1 MVSLRVGQS
10 LFRLIR
16 TSASAQRHWYWLGL
30 ALALMFAVGV
40 GGISARLKSASEE
53 SQLRL
58 SSVVAPPARNAHF
71 VTPANVAGSFDIN
84 STPVTTVSAASLEA
98 APIAPGSIVTGFGSQ
113 LATRTELAA
122 DADPNTPGVQLPTQ
136 LAGTT
141 VEVNGRRA
149 GLFFVSPFQV
159 NYLMP
164 DATQIGNANIVVRS
178 SDGTISNGTAQI
190 AQVAPSIFT
199 ANSNGKG
206 VAAAVLLRVKTNG
219 QQAYES
225 LSEFNSQ
232 VGRFVAKPIDL
243 GPEGELV
250 FLVLYLTGVRGAD
263 SSNGIRVLLG
273 GNEITPASVGG
284 APDFVGLDQVN
295 VPIPRSLIGRG
306 VVNVSV
312 TAAGFTTSNLVDIE
326 IASPQ
331 GPTPP
336 RVTGFGAAAALAGQP
351 MDIMGSGF
359 ALNKDDNTVRIAGHT
374 AEVMNATPTKLTV
387 MIPFSVETGTV
398 RVITPAGEGVSA
410 NVLPVRTSVSGLVEN
425 TGQQPLAD
433 VAVKVIGLPGITT
446 RTNAEGTFVLADVPP
461 GPQFIEIDGG
471 SIGVN
476 PPYPRVI
483 MKPTVQSNRDNQ
495 FARAISL
502 QQAIGSGGTV
512 GSGTA
517 LAAQSVGVET
527 DGANQAQPQP
537 VTIET
542 DKFKLE
548 IPGSTKATFPSGD
561 TRGTIFLT
569 PLQNARTPV
578 ELPFGFYSSSIVQI
592 TPFNVG
598 LDPGAKLIFPNDD
611 KFPVGSRVALFRYDQ
626 EVGKFVQDAA
636 TAEVSADGLR
646 IETAANAIK
655 ITSYYFAAPAGNTTT
670 IVGRVLETDR
680 RTPVNRALARFR
692 GQEAYTDGNG
702 SYTLRY
708 VPVRSGE
715 SISVEVSVVR
725 PSGRVDRVQSGGVTP
740 VVGGTT
746 KVPDVSMPPI
756 TENRPPTIIAPPRVE
771 VEEGKTSDVRFN
783 VTDPDGNTIRDVR
796 VEGQSFASIVRG
808 GTPAATAYFLRLS
821 PNFSDSGG
829 YQLTIRAEDSAGGV
843 GRSSVSVFVKNV
855 NRVPVGTNQ
864 AVTLDED
871 TTAQI
876 RLEGSD
882 PDGDRLTFTVVSQPL
897 SGALTGSAPNLTYR
911 PNLNF
916 YGADRFTFKVNDGV
930 ADSNVATVTV
940 TVRPVNDQPV
950 LTAPTAQT
958 VNEGQLLSFAV
969 SASDPDVGQ
978 RLTITTTGMPT
989 GATLTQATPTSWQF
1003 RWTPTFAQAGNYN
1016 IGFRVM
1022 DDGQPPLS
1030 DTKETR
1036 IVVSDVALFTP
1047 PGAKTVTEGQELTF
1061 DVAANGGLP
1070 APVVITATN
1079 LPEGATF
1086 PGSATNTGQFRWKP
1100 SLIQAGS
1107 YTVSFKATIGDLPP
1121 VSETAQ
1127 VTITVLDVE
1136 RNLAQESA
1144 SFTVLGS
1151 TDASEQQPGS
1161 NTGSSVTVGDVN
1173 GDGLADLVIGA
1184 PSGMGTTNGAAGSV
1198 HIFFGRATLGGTVD
1212 LARQPADV
1220 NISGEAAG
1228 DLFGSS
1234 LAIGDLNGD
1243 GKNDLIIG
1251 APGADPTPNTPEGG
1265 KVYVVFG
1272 NLTAGTP
1279 KIAEVANLTILGA
1292 ARGDRLGSSVTAGKI
1307 NSATGADDLVA
1318 GAPSADI
1325 PAGDASLLDAGRVYG
1340 FWGGALLTG
1349 LKDLANSSADFTI
1362 TGAVANGHLGATLGA
1377 GNFNNGDLAD
1387 IAIGAPNAD
1396 NGSLKDAGSVYLVLG
1411 SPALRGS
1418 FSATQLAA
1426 LVINGADAGD
1436 AAGSSLTMGDLNSD
1450 GRADVIIGSPGA
1462 DGPNNDR
1469 PGAGEVHV
1477 VFGMA
1482 IVQGRPPILTI
1493 FSDSTTA
1500 DDFPDGFGSEV
1511 AMGDFTGDGI
1521 ADLIVGAPGAD
1532 PVSQT
1537 RQPTGAAYVIFGGIG
1552 LSTGTFDL
1560 MNRAADLKIFGAK
1573 SGDRLGSG
1581 GLAIGNVSGAAPG
1594 DLAIGAP
1601 AAAKVGSGAGGA
1613 GEVRVLYGVN
1623 R

>member
-1 MVSLRVGQS
+1 
-10 LFRLIR
+10 
-16 TSASAQRHWYWLGL
+16 
-30 ALALMFAVGV
+30 MFAVGV

-53 SQLRL
+53 SELRPTA
-58 SSVVAPPARNAHF
+58 VVASPARSAHF
-71 VTPANVAGSFDIN
+71 VTPSNAVGLDIIS
-84 STPVTTVSAASLEA
+84 STPVTSVSAASLEV
-98 APIAPGSIVTGFGSQ
+98 APIAPGSIVTGFGAQ
-113 LATRTELAA
+113 LATREESAT

-149 GLFFVSPFQV
+149 GLFFVAPGQI
-159 NYLMP
+159 NYVMP

-178 SDGTISNGTAQI
+178 GAGTISNGTAQI

-232 VGRFVAKPIDL
+232 VGRFVTRPIDL

-250 FLVLYLTGVRGAD
+250 FLVLYLTGVRGA
-263 SSNGIRVLLG
+263 NGPGSVRVLLG
-273 GNEITPASVGG
+273 GNEITPVSVGG

-295 VPIPRSLIGRG
+295 VPIPRALIGRG

-326 IASPQ
+326 IAGPQ

-336 RVTGFGAAAALAGQP
+336 RVTGFGGTAALAGQP

-359 ALNKDDNTVRIAGHT
+359 AANKDDNTVRIAGLE
-374 AEVMNATPTKLTV
+374 AEVMSATPTKLTV
-387 MIPFSVETGTV
+387 MIPFSVEAGTV
-398 RVITPAGEGVSA
+398 RVITPTGEGVST
-410 NVLPVRTSVSGLVEN
+410 NVLPVRTSISGLVEN
-425 TGQQPLAD
+425 TAQQPLAD
-433 VAVKVIGLPGITT
+433 VAVKVTGTNITAT
-446 RTNAEGTFVLADVPP
+446 TNAEGTFVLPDVPAAP
-461 GPQFIEIDGG
+461 HFVEVDGG

-483 MKPTVQSNRDNQ
+483 LKVTAHTNRDNQ
-495 FARAISL
+495 IARAIAL
-502 QQAIGSGGTV
+502 QQATGSGGTV
-512 GSGTA
+512 GSGTSLTA
-517 LAAQSVGVET
+517 EGAGVET
-527 DGANQAQPQP
+527 GGANQAQPQP
-537 VTIET
+537 QPVSIQT
-542 DKFKLE
+542 DDFKLE
-548 IPGSTKATFPSGD
+548 LPGSTKVTFPSGA
-561 TRGTIFLT
+561 TRGAIFLT

-592 TPFNVG
+592 TPFNVS
-598 LDPGAKLIFPNDD
+598 LDPGAKLTLPNKDGFPA
-611 KFPVGSRVALFRYDQ
+611 GSRVALFRYDQ
-626 EVGKFVQDAA
+626 EVGKFVQEAA
-636 TAEVSADGLR
+636 TAQVSTDGQR
-646 IETAANAIK
+646 IETAADAIK
-655 ITSYYFAAPAGNTTT
+655 TTSYYFAAPSRDTTT

-680 RTPVNRALARFR
+680 RTPVNRALVRFR

-708 VPVRSGE
+708 IPVRSGE
-715 SISVEVSVVR
+715 SVSIEVSVVR
-725 PSGRVDRVQSGGVTP
+725 PSGRVDRVQSAGVPP
-740 VVGGTT
+740 VLGGTT
-746 KVPDVSMPPI
+746 RVPDVSMPAT
-756 TENRPPTIIAPPRVE
+756 TENRPPTIIAPPRIE
-771 VEEGKTSDVRFN
+771 AEEGKTTDVRFN
-783 VTDPDGNTIRDVR
+783 VSDPDGNTIRDVR
-796 VEGQSFASIVRG
+796 VEGASFASVVRG
-808 GTPAATAYFLRLS
+808 GTTTATAYSLRLA
-821 PNFSDSGG
+821 PNFSHSGG
-829 YQLTIRAEDSAGGV
+829 YVLTIRAEDSAGGL
-843 GRSSVSVFVKNV
+843 GRSLVSLFVKDV
-855 NRVPVGTNQ
+855 NRAPTAANQ
-864 AVTLDED
+864 PVTLDED
-871 TTAQI
+871 TTTPI

-882 PDGDRLTFTVVSQPL
+882 PDGDRLAFTVVSQPL
-897 SGALTGSAPNLTYR
+897 SGALTGSAQNLTYK

-916 YGADRFTFKVNDGV
+916 NGVDRFTFKVNDGV
-930 ADSNVATVTV
+930 VDSNVATVTI
-940 TVRPVNDQPV
+940 TVRPVNDPPI
-950 LTAPTAQT
+950 LTAPAAQT

-978 RLTITTTGMPT
+978 RLTIATTGMPT
-989 GATLTQATPTSWQF
+989 GATLTQASATSWQF
-1003 RWTPTFAQAGNYN
+1003 RWTPTFAQAGNYS
-1016 IGFRVM
+1016 IGFRVT

-1030 DTKETR
+1030 DAKETR
-1036 IVVSDVALFTP
+1036 IVVSDVALFTA
-1047 PGAKTVTEGQELTF
+1047 PGAKIGAEGQALVF
-1061 DVAANGGLP
+1061 DVSANDGLP

-1079 LPEGATF
+1079 LPDGATF
-1086 PGSATNTGQFRWKP
+1086 PGSATNTGQFRWTP
-1100 SLIQAGS
+1100 SFTQAGS
-1107 YTVSFKATIGDLPP
+1107 YVVSFKATISDLPP

-1136 RNLAQESA
+1136 RNLAEEPA
-1144 SFTVLGS
+1144 SFTVLGP
-1151 TDASEQQPGS
+1151 TDTSEQQPGS
-1161 NTGSSVTVGDVN
+1161 NAGSSVAVGDVN

-1184 PSGMGTTNGAAGSV
+1184 PSGMAPTNGATGSV

-1243 GKNDLIIG
+1243 GKPDLIIG
-1251 APGADPTPNTPEGG
+1251 SPGADPTPNAPDGG
-1265 KVYVVFG
+1265 KIYAVFG
-1272 NLTAGTP
+1272 DLAPGTP

-1292 ARGDRLGSSVTAGKI
+1292 ARGDRLGSSLTVGKI

-1318 GAPSADI
+1318 GAPFADI
-1325 PAGDASLLDAGRVYG
+1325 PAGADSLVDAGRVYG
-1340 FWGGALLTG
+1340 FWGAALLAG
-1349 LKDLANSSADFTI
+1349 VKDLANSSADFTI
-1362 TGAVANGHLGATLGA
+1362 TGVVANGHLGATLGA

-1387 IAIGAPNAD
+1387 IAVGAPNAD
-1396 NGSLKDAGSVYLVLG
+1396 NGLLKDAGAVYLVLG
-1411 SPALRGS
+1411 SQALKGS

-1426 LVINGADAGD
+1426 LTINGADAGD
-1436 AAGSSLTMGDLNSD
+1436 AAGSSLAMGDLNSD

-1493 FSDSTTA
+1493 FGDSANA
-1500 DDFPDGFGSEV
+1500 DDFPDSFGSEV

-1552 LSTGTFDL
+1552 LATGVFDL
-1560 MNRAADLKIFGAK
+1560 MNRTVDLKIFGAK

-1581 GLAIGNVSGAAPG
+1581 GLAVGNVSGAAPG

-1601 AAAKVGSGAGGA
+1601 AAAKGASGAGGA